1 MLSVK
6 LVGVPVETVEQ
17 DYLLSNTYYGTDERI
32 AGLARALK
40 TSPDAARALLGVDL
54 SYLRAAFQE
63 IDTRYRSLDNYR
75 RTMLGLSDD
84 DLKQLK
90 ERVLEP

>member
-1 MLSVK
+1 M
-6 LVGVPVETVEQ
+6 
-17 DYLLSNTYYGTDERI
+17 SNTYYGTDERI
-32 AGLARALK
+32 AGLARSLK
-40 TSPDAARALLGVDL
+40 TSPDSARALLGVDL

-63 IDTRYRSLDNYR
+63 IDQRYTSLDNYR